1 MGSGTREFGKVS
13 IPPLS
18 PCGRLNVGRIDAAA
32 AERARSGRDEAR
44 AAPNSNGFNSGVH
57 WCARNTRQSPG
68 VLILLAAQA
77 VQRGAG
83 ELFNPW
89 SMYAVSHWAGE
100 LRRLAQAYVPSPQRD
115 AELAALRLS
124 R

>member
-1 MGSGTREFGKVS
+1 M
-13 IPPLS
+13 
-18 PCGRLNVGRIDAAA
+18 
-32 AERARSGRDEAR
+32 
-44 AAPNSNGFNSGVH
+44 
-57 WCARNTRQSPG
+57 
-68 VLILLAAQA
+68 LILLEAQA
-77 VQRGAG
+77 FQRGAG

-89 SMYAVSHWAGE
+89 PMYVVSHWAGE